1 MTGTL
6 SPGSLSTGPSEHSF
20 QTSAFGSADPAFL
33 SHQTSKGISSGNG
46 LLAELFGKQD
56 QNPGVPKS
64 LSDPQHD
71 CTATPNSRPWG
82 SSDSSLLEQ
91 SILENILKGR
101 AQDPSNVL
109 GRKSYFSDEG
119 DSLQFSTDRDLDCW
133 QQNIIMQ
140 DARESAKKARVQD
153 GLLQRLEVALKGHNP
168 APHTAAFLHRL
179 HQRLTEIKANR
190 VQQEEELQAIKAR
203 FQQQL
208 QHELQAAST
217 RRLAIVS
224 PLPRP
229 TAATQSHTASSST
242 PTQTMDMECSAGAFG
257 SSREDFVRKTDG
269 ADAKTDFHDMSL
281 INSLKTD

>member
-1 MTGTL
+1 
-6 SPGSLSTGPSEHSF
+6 
-20 QTSAFGSADPAFL
+20 
-33 SHQTSKGISSGNG
+33 
-46 LLAELFGKQD
+46 
-56 QNPGVPKS
+56 
-64 LSDPQHD
+64 
-71 CTATPNSRPWG
+71 
-82 SSDSSLLEQ
+82 
-91 SILENILKGR
+91 
-101 AQDPSNVL
+101 
-109 GRKSYFSDEG
+109 
-119 DSLQFSTDRDLDCW
+119 
-133 QQNIIMQ
+133 MQ
-140 DARESAKKARVQD
+140 
-153 GLLQRLEVALKGHNP
+153 
-168 APHTAAFLHRL
+168 
-179 HQRLTEIKANR
+179 ANR